1 MVEHFLLGTISKNN
15 SAAIAEIDLQ
25 TFKEHPWHEDFRCHG
40 TKSND
45 IFCGVTYAAMPQD
58 HVCAEFFDKKRA
70 NLYVL
75 KGSYCGN
82 CGGKLEDTLKPY
94 FTFEGI
100 KADFEKYAIKESF
113 IGICA
118 LIDACLVGF
127 AYGIGFAEDMPKI
140 GPIRELLTKVGY
152 DPARTF
158 FHRSSVMAKEN
169 QGRGIGSAVLKELLN
184 AARTQN
190 YSTVSFRTLNPQMVK
205 TYERVVGKAN
215 VSKIFKDP
223 SHGKDQWWYVVE
235 LR

>member
-82 CGGKLEDTLKPY
+82 CGGKIEDTLKPY

-113 IGICA
+113 IGIGA
-118 LIDACLVGF
+118 SMGTELVGF
-127 AYGIGFAEDMPKI
+127 AYGVGFSEDVPKI
-140 GPIRELLTKVGY
+140 SQIRELLVKNNY
-152 DPARTF
+152 EPAKTF
-158 FHRSSVMAKEN
+158 FHRSSVTAMEH
-169 QGRGIGSAVLKELLN
+169 QGKGIGSAVLKEFFN
-184 AARTQN
+184 AARAKN
-190 YSTVSFRTLNPQMVK
+190 YTHVSFRTLNPQMVK
-205 TYERVVGKAN
+205 TYYKVVGEAH
-215 VSKIFKDP
+215 VGQAFKEP
-223 SHGKDQWWYVVE
+223 SPGKDQWWYVAKI
-235 LR
+235 